1 MKKII
6 ITIDGYSSCGKS
18 TLAKQVAKELNY
30 VFVDSG
36 AMYRAITFYFIQNNL
51 NWENPDDVIKALQ
64 NITLKFEYNHEKGT
78 SDILI
83 NGENIE
89 SQIRDMA
96 INDKVSEVA
105 AILEIREFAVLEQQK
120 NSIEKGIV
128 MDGRDIGTVVF
139 PEAELKI
146 FLTANPEERVKRRY
160 NQLIKFGKEVDRE
173 EIRKNLE
180 KRDYIDT
187 HRKVSPL
194 KKADDAVTLDNTDLT
209 TEEQLDIVLGWAT
222 EKINS

>member
-51 NWENPDDVIKALQ
+51 NWENIEDVAKALK
-64 NITLKFEYNHEKGT
+64 NISLQFEYNYEKGT

-89 SQIRDMA
+89 GKIRDMSV
-96 INDKVSEVA
+96 NDKVSEVA
-105 AILEIREFAVLEQQK
+105 AIKEIREFAVAEQQK
-120 NSIEKGIV
+120 NSTDKGIV

-139 PEAELKI
+139 PKAELKI
-146 FLTANPEERVKRRY
+146 FLTADPEERVERRY
-160 NQLIKFGKEVDRE
+160 NQLIRFGKEVDRE

-194 KKADDAVTLDNTDLT
+194 RKADDAVILDNTDLT
-209 TEEQLDIVLGWAT
+209 TKEQMDIVLGWAN
-222 EKINS
+222 EKIK